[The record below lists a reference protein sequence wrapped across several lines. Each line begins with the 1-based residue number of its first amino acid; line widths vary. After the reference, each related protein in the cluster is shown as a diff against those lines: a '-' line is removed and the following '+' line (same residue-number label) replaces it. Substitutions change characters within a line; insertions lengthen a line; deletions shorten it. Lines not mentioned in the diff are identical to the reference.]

1 MVKNEFLL
9 HDDYREVKT
18 AEEKKERR
26 KLRSFWSYVPGAFM
40 FCVLLSISSL
50 STLIQF
56 QFDFKEIVLTSFLLS
71 AFLRIVIMFCARW
84 VGADTRYKIE
94 ETSEQMNR
102 ARDRFLAMSQLLPP
116 ADFEEWVIEKNI
128 HEKRVAL
135 KNGFLRCAEELR
147 SEKARMEYSQK
158 KKYRSHV
165 AKKIDRITVK
175 IEQAEKKCT
184 DEYIDKNIGFLRA
197 RYNELHAEDFYSVS
211 TYESDDI
218 ARYKMD
224 YMHEN
229 SRSVMKSIPS
239 MFLMM
244 LICNMMSVNYI
255 IGTVN
260 VVSLLLD
267 IFSLVLNFVIGYGYI
282 GGKTASSMIGVY
294 DRRRA
299 VIDHYLTDRGRKK
312 ESASGKSNR
321 EEERP
326 LL

>member
-1 MVKNEFLL
+1 MPM
-9 HDDYREVKT
+9 Y
-18 AEEKKERR
+18 
-26 KLRSFWSYVPGAFM
+26 
-40 FCVLLSISSL
+40 
-50 STLIQF
+50 
-56 QFDFKEIVLTSFLLS
+56 
-71 AFLRIVIMFCARW
+71 
-84 VGADTRYKIE
+84 
-94 ETSEQMNR
+94 
-102 ARDRFLAMSQLLPP
+102 
-116 ADFEEWVIEKNI
+116 
-128 HEKRVAL
+128 
-135 KNGFLRCAEELR
+135 
-147 SEKARMEYSQK
+147 
-158 KKYRSHV
+158 
-165 AKKIDRITVK
+165 
-175 IEQAEKKCT
+175 
-184 DEYIDKNIGFLRA
+184 
-197 RYNELHAEDFYSVS
+197 AEDFYSVS

-299 VIDHYLTDRGRKK
+299 VIDHSLTDRGRKK
-312 ESASGKSNR
+312 AHQEKAIGKKKGRSY
-321 EEERP
+321 EWP
-326 LL
+326 FIV